1 MKLILILI
9 PLLVGSPSVAQENM
23 LSCDDYEFLTRD
35 IDQHV
40 RDPKIRAEIVIELIN
55 ATDPKCFD

>member
-1 MKLILILI
+1 MKFFLILI

>member
-9 PLLVGSPSVAQENM
+9 PLLMGSPVAAENM

-40 RDPKIRAEIVIELIN
+40 QDPKIRAEIVIELIK